1 MSCMS
6 FPQFLVHTSNLSV
19 SKCFSFK
26 TSSFRDSTKTDWS
39 PPVPIVEHKFV
50 VDVLMRVFCEI
61 TNCIPAS

>member
-6 FPQFLVHTSNLSV
+6 VPQFLVHTSNLSV
-19 SKCFSFK
+19 SKCFSFN
-26 TSSFRDSTKTDWS
+26 SFRILQKEIG
-39 PPVPIVEHKFV
+39 VLQPIVEHKFV